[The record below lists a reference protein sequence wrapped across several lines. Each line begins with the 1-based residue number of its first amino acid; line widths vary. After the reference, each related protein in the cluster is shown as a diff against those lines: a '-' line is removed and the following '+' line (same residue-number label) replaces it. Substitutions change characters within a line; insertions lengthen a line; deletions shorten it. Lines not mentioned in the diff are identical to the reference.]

1 MAKLVS
7 ENWNLEF
14 HFWNFIL
21 RLEFGI
27 LKIWDLFHNSCN
39 LNTKH
44 IVLYNMSAISD
55 QHYIDKILQG
65 ETNSFAVLVD
75 RYKDMIFTLALKMV
89 KNREEAEEVAQ
100 DTFIKIYN
108 SLNKFK
114 GDSKFSTWIYKIAYN
129 TCLDRLKKNKKED
142 LTISIDEFS
151 AHLIKTMDNALS
163 ALEDKERKQ
172 TIQNCLNLLPSDE
185 NFLLTLFYFEDQ
197 SLEEIGKIMS
207 INANNVKVKLFRS
220 RQKLAVILKKQLEPE
235 IVEYYDRGR

>member
-1 MAKLVS
+1 MS
-7 ENWNLEF
+7 T
-14 HFWNFIL
+14 
-21 RLEFGI
+21 
-27 LKIWDLFHNSCN
+27 
-39 LNTKH
+39 LN
-44 IVLYNMSAISD
+44 D

-65 ETNSFAVLVD
+65 ETNAFAILVD

-89 KNREEAEEVAQ
+89 KNREEAEEVSQ

-129 TCLDRLKKNKKED
+129 TCLDRLKKSKKED
-142 LTISIDEFS
+142 LNISIDDFS
-151 AHLIKTMDNALS
+151 SHLIKTMDTALS

-172 TIQNCLNLLPSDE
+172 TIQNCLNLLPSEE

-197 SLEEIGKIMS
+197 NLEEISKIMS

-235 IVEYYDRGR
+235 IVEYYERGR

>member
-1 MAKLVS
+1 
-7 ENWNLEF
+7 
-14 HFWNFIL
+14 
-21 RLEFGI
+21 
-27 LKIWDLFHNSCN
+27 
-39 LNTKH
+39 
-44 IVLYNMSAISD
+44 MSTIPD

-65 ETNSFAVLVD
+65 EPNSFAVLVD

-100 DTFIKIYN
+100 DTFIKMYN
-108 SLNKFK
+108 SLRKFK

-142 LTISIDEFS
+142 LNISIDEFS

-172 TIQNCLNLLPSDE
+172 TIQNCLNLLSGEE

-197 SLEEIGKIMS
+197 SLEEIGKIMN

-220 RQKLAVILKKQLEPE
+220 RQKLAVILRQQLEPE
-235 IVEYYDRGR
+235 TIQCYERER

>member
-1 MAKLVS
+1 M
-7 ENWNLEF
+7 N
-14 HFWNFIL
+14 
-21 RLEFGI
+21 
-27 LKIWDLFHNSCN
+27 
-39 LNTKH
+39 
-44 IVLYNMSAISD
+44 AISD
-55 QHYIDKILQG
+55 QHYIDKILRG
-65 ETNSFAVLVD
+65 ETNAFTALVD
-75 RYKDMIFTLALKMV
+75 RYKDMIFSLSLKML

-100 DTFIKIYN
+100 DTFIKIFN
-108 SLNKFK
+108 SLSKFK

-142 LTISIDEFS
+142 LNISIDEFS

-172 TIQNCLNLLPSDE
+172 TIQNCLNLLPGDE
-185 NFLLTLFYFEDQ
+185 NFLLTLFYFEEQ

-235 IVEYYDRGR
+235 IVAYYERER